1 MNPPMPRTTQAKDR
15 RVGDERF
22 ESVAQQV
29 QHNAGRLSTIEGDL
43 GSIKDYIR
51 QMAESMTKLAVIEA
65 HAADDRK
72 HREEMGNELKDL
84 RKELQEFKDSA
95 AQTTLNAAVNHATA
109 STKTKWM
116 ERGYWI
122 LVNSAVIGSVSY
134 VFTQMGPSA

>member
-1 MNPPMPRTTQAKDR
+1 MNPPMSGKTQVKDR
-15 RVGDERF
+15 RVGDERV
-22 ESVAQQV
+22 EAVVRQV
-29 QHNAGRLSTIEGDL
+29 EHNAGRLSTIEVDL
-43 GSIKDYIR
+43 SSIKDYMR

-84 RKELQEFKDSA
+84 RKELQDFKDSA

-122 LVNSAVIGSVSY
+122 VVNSAVIGSVSY
-134 VFTQMGPSA
+134 LFMQMGPQA

>member
-1 MNPPMPRTTQAKDR
+1 M
-15 RVGDERF
+15 GDERV

-29 QHNAGRLSTIEGDL
+29 QHNAGRLSTIESDL

-84 RKELQEFKDSA
+84 RKELQTFKDDA
-95 AQTTLNAAVNHATA
+95 AQTTLNAAINHATTN
-109 STKTKWM
+109 TKTKWM

-122 LVNSAVIGSVSY
+122 LVNSAVIGSVGY
-134 VFTQMGPSA
+134 IFTQMGPAA